1 MIKLSWEP
9 VVLSMARI
17 TFFLKLPF
25 VDILMAINTL
35 FSLGSILLVLMTFF
49 TFRTL
54 VFTYQREFRLF
65 IMVQDIL
72 LPICRVMTFDTIIPQ
87 FLFMGIVLFM
97 AVKATVRQRLILSV
111 HMAFLTWC
119 LHMFPVKPVTTVIG
133 RIMLKR
139 GWLPAFY
146 NVTCFALFI
155 LKLSFMR
162 ILMTIRGITALVIK
176 WPVLPLH
183 MTFLTLDLNVF
194 SL

>member
-1 MIKLSWEP
+1 
-9 VVLSMARI
+9 
-17 TFFLKLPF
+17 
-25 VDILMAINTL
+25 
-35 FSLGSILLVLMTFF
+35 
-49 TFRTL
+49 
-54 VFTYQREFRLF
+54 
-65 IMVQDIL
+65 
-72 LPICRVMTFDTIIPQ
+72 
-87 FLFMGIVLFM
+87 
-97 AVKATVRQRLILSV
+97 
-111 HMAFLTWC
+111 MAFLTWR

-133 RIMLKR
+133 RIMLKG